1 MIIFPFKIYKVKK
14 INTNMVFCVKCGAIK
29 DEVNI
34 YCGVCGNKHLI
45 ETEKNSKNKVD
56 HKSINGSRNI
66 LSHPFVGEAFIIGLL
81 LLLFF
86 VFIDDIIC
94 FMFHGYICG

>member
-1 MIIFPFKIYKVKK
+1 VKK
-14 INTNMVFCVKCGAIK
+14 INTDMVFCVKCGAIK

-34 YCGVCGNKHLI
+34 YCGVCGYKHLI

-56 HKSINGSRNI
+56 QKSINGSRNI
-66 LSHPFVGEAFIIGLL
+66 LSHPFVGEALIIIIA

-86 VFIDDIIC
+86 VFINDIIC
-94 FMFHGYICG
+94 FIICW

>member
-1 MIIFPFKIYKVKK
+1 MIIFPIKIYKVRK
-14 INTNMVFCVKCGAIK
+14 INTDMVFCVKCGAIK

-56 HKSINGSRNI
+56 HKSINGSGNI
-66 LSHPFVGEAFIIGLL
+66 LSHPFVGEALIIIIALPLL
-81 LLLFF
+81 LLLSL
-86 VFIDDIIC
+86 IHI
-94 FMFHGYICG
+94 